1 MELDAVGVATDSP
14 ALDETVDVRLVGRG
28 ELDGGHRVVGEDLDD
43 RGVVLAGQ
51 RLDGD
56 GDVDGTGRER
66 LRGRQRGVRAV
77 LLVGAVVAPTD
88 ARGQQRGA
96 HQQRGQA
103 HGRTEGCRPD
113 HCVMVAPFARGG
125 RLLGWTAMLPGGNL
139 ELMPEFSASLN
150 EDQLQI
156 QKWVHDFAES
166 VVRPAGSEWDER
178 EEFPY
183 PIVEEAA
190 QVGLY
195 SIDFMANAMFD
206 PTGLTLP
213 VAVEELFWGD
223 AGIGMA
229 IMGSG
234 LAAAGIAGNGTP
246 EQVGEWVPQCYGT
259 PDKIALGAFCVSEP
273 DAGSDVSS
281 LRTRAVYDE
290 AKDEWVINGTKA
302 WITNGGIADVHVV
315 VAAVDPELKGRG
327 QASFVIGPDTPGLSQ
342 GQKYKKHGIRASH
355 TAEVVLD
362 DVRIPG
368 RQLLGGK
375 DKLDEKLARA
385 REKGRSGAKQ
395 PAMAT
400 FEATRPTVGAQ
411 AIGIARA
418 AYEYSLEY
426 AKERM
431 AFGKPI
437 IMNQAIAFK
446 LANMITEIDAAR
458 LLIWRAAWLAH
469 NGGYTNAE
477 GSMSKYKASEVSVW
491 VTNEAIQILGGYGYT
506 REYPVER
513 WHRDAKIH
521 TIFEGTSEIQQLVIA
536 RAISG
541 LRIE

>member
-1 MELDAVGVATDSP
+1 
-14 ALDETVDVRLVGRG
+14 
-28 ELDGGHRVVGEDLDD
+28 
-43 RGVVLAGQ
+43 
-51 RLDGD
+51 
-56 GDVDGTGRER
+56 
-66 LRGRQRGVRAV
+66 
-77 LLVGAVVAPTD
+77 
-88 ARGQQRGA
+88 
-96 HQQRGQA
+96 
-103 HGRTEGCRPD
+103 
-113 HCVMVAPFARGG
+113 
-125 RLLGWTAMLPGGNL
+125 
-139 ELMPEFSASLN
+139 MPEFSASLN

-156 QKWVHDFAES
+156 QKWVHDFAET

-190 QVGLY
+190 KVGLY
-195 SIDFMANAMFD
+195 GTDFMANALFD

-234 LAAAGIAGNGTP
+234 LAAAGIAGNGTQ
-246 EQVGEWVPQCYGT
+246 EQIGEWVPQCYGT

-281 LRTRAVYDE
+281 LRTRAVYHE
-290 AKDEWVINGTKA
+290 STDEWVLNGTKA

-315 VAAVDPELKGRG
+315 VAAVDPALKGRG
-327 QASFVIGPDTPGLSQ
+327 QASFVVGPDTPGLSQ

-362 DVRIPG
+362 DVRISG

-426 AKERM
+426 AKERK
-431 AFGKPI
+431 AFGRPI

-469 NGGYTNAE
+469 NGGYMNAE